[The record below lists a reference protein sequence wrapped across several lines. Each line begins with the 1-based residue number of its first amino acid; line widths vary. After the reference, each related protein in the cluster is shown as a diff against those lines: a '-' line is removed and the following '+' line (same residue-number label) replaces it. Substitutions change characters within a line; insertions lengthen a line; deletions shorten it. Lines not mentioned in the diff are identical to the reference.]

1 MNFADEYVIECLKHD
16 KKYSAKKYNTLLKLH
31 SDTASSIEKLYSI
44 AKCVEIPLCEY
55 CKSEKVK
62 LQSVNRGFKK
72 YCSVTC
78 YKHSMTNRNK
88 KTNSALNKEK
98 STKLQNKYEE
108 ILSIIANEY
117 VNNETTTIKK
127 LSAEYKIPVSRI
139 SSHLK
144 KHSLIDARRQTKML
158 QASVLEK
165 YSSQIEM
172 LADKEWV
179 IDKIENKYWT
189 SLSFAENLRCSKNFV
204 CQKLR
209 SFNLPLSGF
218 KTHTSSYEI
227 KISKILDELNIAHD
241 LHDRKILS
249 GKEIDIYISKKSIGI
264 EINGVYWHQDND
276 GKKKNYHLDK
286 TTACEAA
293 NIRLMH
299 ITDKEIDTKYDIVK
313 SIIYSSV
320 GRSKIV
326 YARKCALQVI
336 DSKTFSN
343 FVNENH
349 LQGSIHSS
357 IKYGLFHNNELVS
370 VMGFAKSRF
379 SKKHEFELTRFCN
392 LKFTNVVGGAG
403 KLFKHFL
410 RIINAN
416 TVISYCDRRLFTGK
430 VYENIGMTFSHNS
443 PPNYV
448 WINSS
453 GTTYSRYQTQVHM
466 LNETGMK
473 EDDIMKSRGFMKL
486 YDSGQKVYTYKK
498 DS

>member
-16 KKYSAKKYNTLLKLH
+16 KKYSAKKYNTILKIYG
-31 SDTASSIEKLYSI
+31 DTASPIEELYSI
-44 AKCVEIPLCEY
+44 AKCIEIPTCEY

-62 LQSVNRGFKK
+62 LQSVNKGFKK

-78 YKHSMTNRNK
+78 YKHSMSNRNK
-88 KTNSALNKEK
+88 KTNGKFNKEK
-98 STKLQNKYEE
+98 SIKLQNQYEE
-108 ILSIIANEY
+108 ILSIIVKKYIND
-117 VNNETTTIKK
+117 ETTTIKK
-127 LSAEYKIPVSRI
+127 LSTEYKIPVSRI

-144 KHSLIDARRQTKML
+144 KHNLIDVNRQTK
-158 QASVLEK
+158 AFKANVTEK
-165 YSSQIEM
+165 YSRQIEM
-172 LADKEWV
+172 LSNKEWV
-179 IDKIENKYWT
+179 IDKIENKNWT
-189 SLSFAENLRCSKNFV
+189 SPIFAENLQCSKNFV

-209 SFNLPLSGF
+209 NFGLPLSDF
-218 KTHTSSYEI
+218 KTCASSYEI
-227 KISKILDELNIAHD
+227 KISEILNELNIPHE
-241 LHDRKILS
+241 LNDRKILS
-249 GKEIDIYISKKSIGI
+249 GKEIDIYIPEKSIGI

-286 TTACEAA
+286 TVACENA

-320 GRSKIV
+320 GKSKIV
-326 YARKCALQVI
+326 YARKCIVKAI

-349 LQGSIHSS
+349 MQGSIHSS
-357 IKYGLFHNNELVS
+357 IKYGLFHDNELVS

-392 LKFTNVVGGAG
+392 LKFTNVVGGAS

-410 RIINAN
+410 DVINAD

-443 PPNYV
+443 PPNYI

-486 YDSGQKVYTYKK
+486 YDSGQKVFTYKK